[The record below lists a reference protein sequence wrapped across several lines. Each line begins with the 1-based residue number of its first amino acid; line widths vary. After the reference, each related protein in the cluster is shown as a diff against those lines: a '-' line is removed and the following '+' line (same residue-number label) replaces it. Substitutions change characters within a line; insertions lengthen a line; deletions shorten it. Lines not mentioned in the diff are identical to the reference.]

1 MQNPITRRSFFAG
14 AAAAV
19 AAPAVANGRDDRSH
33 NGNGQDASCPVVVV
47 GGGSAGVC
55 AAIAAARNG
64 ARVLVVEQGNC
75 LGGMGTQGLV
85 GPFMTC
91 YDKSGEVQVIRGLF
105 DEIVRRMV
113 AIGGAIHPREVRA
126 GTSFAAWHVRGHDH
140 CTPFEPE
147 ALKFVLDDMCAEAG
161 VKVLFHATF
170 VAPVMY
176 GDRIAGI
183 EIFTK
188 AGLRRIAAKVVIDAT
203 GDGDV
208 AFRAGVPCELGDPAR
223 GGAMQPAT
231 MFFRI
236 GNLPEE
242 AVEAVR
248 RQYPQEKMCF
258 VSLLKKAKADGKWH
272 IPRPHINIYRGVKPD
287 EWFVNVSR
295 LNGVNAVDPQSL
307 SDAETA
313 GRKQVREIM
322 DFFREYVPGA
332 RDVRLLCTA
341 STVGIRESRHVAG
354 EYRLDKEDVIAGK
367 VPEDSVFLCSSSID
381 LHGGK
386 GAAGTLYLTIENG
399 NWYGVPYR
407 CLVPQK
413 VENLLVAGR
422 CVSASSVAAAA
433 IRVMPPCMA
442 MGQAAGTAAALAVK
456 AGVAPRKVD
465 VAELVARLRAD
476 GVWLG

>member
-1 MQNPITRRSFFAG
+1 VGGTVALMAG
-14 AAAAV
+14 AARLAAAKGV
-19 AAPAVANGRDDRSH
+19 SGRDEVRPSMYTTD
-33 NGNGQDASCPVVVV
+33 VLVV
-47 GGGSAGVC
+47 GGGPAGVC
-55 AAIAAARNG
+55 SAIAAARNG
-64 ARVLVVEQGNC
+64 ADVLVVEQGNC

-91 YDKSGEVQVIRGLF
+91 YDKSGKVQVIRGLF

-113 AIGGAIHPREVRA
+113 AIGGAIHPSGVRA
-126 GTSFAAWHVRGHDH
+126 GTSFSAWHVRGHDH

-161 VKVLFHATF
+161 VKVLYHATF
-170 VAPVMY
+170 VAPVMD
-176 GDRIAGI
+176 GDRIAGV
-183 EIFTK
+183 EVLTK

-248 RQYPQEKMCF
+248 RQYPQEKLCF

-272 IPRPHINIYRGVKPD
+272 IPRPHINIYRSVKPD

-307 SDAETA
+307 SDAEAA
-313 GRKQVREIM
+313 GRRQVREIM

-332 RDVRLLCTA
+332 RDMRLLCTA
-341 STVGIRESRHVAG
+341 STIGIRESRHVAG
-354 EYRLDKEDVIAGK
+354 EYRLDKEDVIEGR
-367 VPEDSVFLCSSSID
+367 VPADSVFVCSSSID
-381 LHGGK
+381 LHGGR
-386 GAAGTLYLTIENG
+386 GASGTLYMTIENG
-399 NWYGVPYR
+399 DWYGVPYR

-413 VENLLVAGR
+413 VDNLLVAGR

-433 IRVMPPCMA
+433 IRVIPPCMA
-442 MGQAAGTAAALAVK
+442 MGQAAGTAAAMSVRHGVRPRALEAKTLVEALK
-456 AGVAPRKVD
+456 AQGVF
-465 VAELVARLRAD
+465 
-476 GVWLG
+476 LG

>member
-1 MQNPITRRSFFAG
+1 MKASRRNFLRGAV
-14 AAAAV
+14 AAAA
-19 AAPAVANGRDDRSH
+19 AGAMEGCATTREPGAPAHVASF
-33 NGNGQDASCPVVVV
+33 PVLVV
-47 GGGSAGVC
+47 GGGPAGVC
-55 AAIAAARNG
+55 AAIAAARHG
-64 ARVLVVEQGNC
+64 AEVLVVEQGNC

-91 YDKSGEVQVIRGLF
+91 YDKKGEVQLIRGLF

-113 AIGGAIHPREVRA
+113 DIGGAIHPKDVRA

-161 VKVLFHATF
+161 VKVLYHASFMT
-170 VAPVMY
+170 PVME
-176 GDRIAGI
+176 GNRIVGVDVL
-183 EIFTK
+183 TK
-188 AGLRRIAAKVVIDAT
+188 AGVRRIAAKVVIDAT

-208 AFRAGVPCELGDPAR
+208 AFRAGVPCELGDSGR

-236 GNLPEE
+236 GNLPEA
-242 AVEAVR
+242 AVEVVR
-248 RQYPQEKMCF
+248 AQYPDDRRCF
-258 VSLLKKAKADGKWH
+258 ATLIKKAREDGRWS
-272 IPRPHINIYRGVKPD
+272 IPRPHVNIYRSVKPD

-295 LNGVNAVDPQSL
+295 LNGVDATDPQSL

-313 GRKQVREIM
+313 GRRQVREIM
-322 DFFREYVPGA
+322 AFFRDYVPGA
-332 RDVRLLCTA
+332 KDVRLLSTA
-341 STVGIRESRHVAG
+341 STIGIRETRHVAG
-354 EYRLDKEDVIAGK
+354 EYRLDKDDVIEGR
-367 VPEDSVFLCSSSID
+367 VPSDSVFLCSNSID
-381 LHGGK
+381 LHAGGK
-386 GAAGTLYLTIENG
+386 DKSGTVYMTIRDG

-413 VENLLVAGR
+413 VEGLLVAGR
-422 CVSASSVAAAA
+422 CVSASSAAAAA

-442 MGQAAGTAAALAVK
+442 MGQAAGTAAAIAVK
-456 AGVAPRKVD
+456 SGTAPRGVAM
-465 VAELVARLRAD
+465 AELVASLKKD

>member
-1 MQNPITRRSFFAG
+1 MMTRRNLICGTVAVATTGGPCFAAG
-14 AAAAV
+14 AADTQAGAL
-19 AAPAVANGRDDRSH
+19 PM
-33 NGNGQDASCPVVVV
+33 DAKPDVVVI
-47 GGGSAGVC
+47 GGGPAGVC
-55 AAIAAARNG
+55 AAIAAARHG
-64 ARVLVVEQGNC
+64 VDVLVVEQGNC

-91 YDKSGEVQVIRGLF
+91 YDKRGEVQLIRGLF

-113 AIGGAIHPREVRA
+113 AIGGAIHPSEVRA

-161 VKVLFHATF
+161 VKVLYHATF
-170 VAPVMY
+170 MAPVMD
-176 GDRIAGI
+176 GGRIAGVDVL
-183 EIFTK
+183 TK
-188 AGLRRIAAKVVIDAT
+188 SGVRRIAARVVIDAT

-208 AFRAGVPCELGDPAR
+208 ACRAGAPCELGDVGR

-248 RQYPQEKMCF
+248 RQYPDEKMCF
-258 VSLLKKAKADGKWH
+258 VSLLKKAKSDGRWS
-272 IPRPHINIYRGVKPD
+272 IPRPHINIYRSVKPD

-295 LNGVNAVDPQSL
+295 LNGVDSTDPKSL

-313 GRKQVREIM
+313 GRRQVREVM
-322 DFFREYVPGA
+322 AFFRDYVPGA
-332 RDVRLLCTA
+332 QDVRLLSTA
-341 STVGIRESRHVAG
+341 STVGIRESRHVLG
-354 EYRLDKEDVIAGK
+354 EYRLDRDDIVGGL
-367 VPEDSVFLCSSSID
+367 VPADSVFLCSNSID
-381 LHGGK
+381 LHAGGK
-386 GAAGTLYLTIENG
+386 DKSGTVYITIRDG
-399 NWYGVPYR
+399 DFYGVPYG

-413 VENLLVAGR
+413 VEGLLVAGR

-456 AGVAPRKVD
+456 AGVSPRR
-465 VAELVARLRAD
+465 VAVNELVASLRAA
-476 GVWLG
+476 GVWLQ

>member
-47 GGGSAGVC
+47 GGGPAGVC

-354 EYRLDKEDVIAGK
+354 EYRLTRRTSSLARCRRTA
-367 VPEDSVFLCSSSID
+367 CSSAPAPS
-381 LHGGK
+381 
-386 GAAGTLYLTIENG
+386 T
-399 NWYGVPYR
+399 
-407 CLVPQK
+407 
-413 VENLLVAGR
+413 
-422 CVSASSVAAAA
+422 
-433 IRVMPPCMA
+433 CMA
-442 MGQAAGTAAALAVK
+442 VRALQARSTSRLRTATGTACRTGASYHRRWRTCSWRGDAF
-456 AGVAPRKVD
+456 PR
-465 VAELVARLRAD
+465 LPWLPLRSA
-476 GVWLG
+476 

>member
-1 MQNPITRRSFFAG
+1 MEFSRRAFIG
-14 AAAAV
+14 GVAAAIGSGV
-19 AAPAVANGRDDRSH
+19 ADAQERVPPEVVA
-33 NGNGQDASCPVVVV
+33 GNVVVV
-47 GGGSAGVC
+47 GSGPAGVC
-55 AAIAAARNG
+55 AAVAAARNG
-64 ARVLVVEQGNC
+64 ADVLVVEQGNC

-91 YDKSGEVQVIRGLF
+91 YDKSGEVQIIKGLF

-126 GTSFAAWHVRGHDH
+126 GTSFAAWHVPGHDH

-147 ALKFVLDDMCAEAG
+147 ALKFVLDDLCREAG
-161 VKVLFHATF
+161 VKVLYHATF
-170 VAPVMY
+170 TAPVLE
-176 GDRIAGI
+176 GDRIVGV
-183 EIFTK
+183 EVFTK
-188 AGLRRIAAKVVIDAT
+188 AGPRRILAKMVVDAT

-248 RQYPQEKMCF
+248 RQYPKDVLCF
-258 VSLLKKAKADGKWH
+258 KTLLKKAKADGKWH
-272 IPRPHINIYRGVKPD
+272 IPRPHINIYRSVKPD

-307 SDAETA
+307 SDAEEV
-313 GRKQVREIM
+313 GRRQVREIM
-322 DFFREYVPGA
+322 AFFREYVPGA
-332 RDVRLLCTA
+332 QDVRLLCTA
-341 STVGIRESRHVAG
+341 STIGIRESRHVAG
-354 EYRLDKEDVIAGK
+354 EYRLDKDDVISGR
-367 VPEDSVFLCSSSID
+367 VPPDSVFLCSSSID

-386 GAAGTLYLTIENG
+386 GASGTLYLTIKDG

-407 CLVPQK
+407 CLVPKK
-413 VENLLVAGR
+413 VDNLLVAGR

-442 MGQAAGTAAALAVK
+442 MGEAAGTAAALALK
-456 AGVAPRKVD
+456 ANVAPRALD
-465 VAELVARLRAD
+465 AAALVSRLREL
-476 GVWLG
+476 GVFLG